1 NGTAAPDIPP
11 RGLCTRGW
19 SARIRLW
26 PILSLYRVVLFRLL
40 RPEAVLELLQARKPL
55 RACCLL
61 ALSPIPLQ
69 LLPAALCDRKRDRRR
84 ATRTMIRGRGGAGRD
99 SS

>member
-1 NGTAAPDIPP
+1 NSPAAQGIPP

-26 PILSLYRVVLFRLL
+26 PILSLYLVVLFRLL
-40 RPEAVLELLQARKPL
+40 RPEAVLELLQARKSL

-69 LLPAALCDRKRDRRR
+69 LLPGTLCDRKRNRRS
-84 ATRTMIRGRGGAGRD
+84 ATRTMIRGRGGVGD